1 MEIIKSNIMRFNRF
15 VSVILIIIG
24 ISIMDSL
31 SQNIIID
38 SQMTFEEAIKGT
50 KAPKDVILNLVLL
63 DVVYYSVDDKLHR
76 GQLIIHKDVKEDIEE
91 IFRLILQNKFPIMKV
106 VPIVKYKWSD
116 NASMEDNNTSA
127 FNYRNIAGTKRLSNH
142 SFGKA
147 VDINPFFNPVIHKD
161 GSASPK
167 SAKYDTSKPG
177 TFYQSHFIVQEFL
190 KRGWRWGGTFSSYAD
205 NHHFDKP

>member
-1 MEIIKSNIMRFNRF
+1 MNTFKIIAAFYSFFFIT
-15 VSVILIIIG
+15 VVIA
-24 ISIMDSL
+24 L
-31 SQNIIID
+31 SEEPIID
-38 SQMTFEEAIKGT
+38 SQLSFDEAIKGT
-50 KAPKDVILNLVLL
+50 KAPKNVIENLVMI

-76 GQLIIHKDVKEDIEE
+76 GQLIIHKDVKQDIEE
-91 IFRLILQNKFPIMKV
+91 IFRLMLQNKFPIMKV

-116 NASMEDNNTSA
+116 DASMEDNNTSA
-127 FNYRNIAGTKRLSNH
+127 FNYRNIAGTDRLSNH

-147 VDINPFFNPVIHKD
+147 IDMNPFFNPVIHKD

-167 SAKYDTSKPG
+167 LAKYDTTKPG
-177 TFYQSHFIVQEFL
+177 TFYQSHYIVQEFL